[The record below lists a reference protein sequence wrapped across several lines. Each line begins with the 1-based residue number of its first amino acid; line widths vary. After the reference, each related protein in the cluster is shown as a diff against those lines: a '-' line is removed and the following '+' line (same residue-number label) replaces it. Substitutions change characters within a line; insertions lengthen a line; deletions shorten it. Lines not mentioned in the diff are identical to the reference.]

1 MSACSFI
8 FFAYFLL
15 QFILEKSVNPR
26 KARKVSGKGYEIF
39 RAFRVFR
46 VFRGQFFDCRTNYL
60 IDKHV
65 PAAITSARGN
75 KTQVLKMGKFPSGF
89 VGDGFSQVYAV
100 NRTKTGRPP

>member
-26 KARKVSGKGYEIF
+26 KVSGKGCEIF
-39 RAFRVFR
+39 RAFLVFS
-46 VFRGQFFDCRTNYL
+46 GQFFDCRTNYL
-60 IDKHV
+60 IDKHI
-65 PAAITSARGN
+65 PAAITSACGN
-75 KTQVLKMGKFPSGF
+75 KTQILKMDKFPPSF
-89 VGDGFSQVYAV
+89 VGNGFSQVYAG